1 MWIPFFKNKI
11 KYEELPERRK
21 DMFNFQLQL
30 EQINSTIKE
39 GMQKVEGKHQVVIEK
54 VNSVNEKLK
63 HFDKEHVTLNKKESE
78 QNERLRNL
86 ESEVKVCRTKWNVM
100 VSIIMS
106 TGVFFGVFKYFYG
119 K

>member
-1 MWIPFFKNKI
+1 MD
-11 KYEELPERRK
+11 YRDLPERRK

-39 GMQKVEGKHQVVIEK
+39 SMQKVEGKHQVVIEK

-63 HFDKEHVTLNKKESE
+63 RFDKEHTELDKKESE
-78 QNERLRNL
+78 QNERLRDL
-86 ESEVKVCRTKWNVM
+86 ESEIKVCRTKWNVM

-106 TGVFFGVFKYFYG
+106 AGVIFGVFKYFNG